1 MKYLRK
7 VSSHL
12 SMAAAVTVCALNI
25 GVAAAKVPAVITW
38 AVPPEGASGY
48 LMVTGFSGT
57 VTKHTPVRKI
67 VLQNFAGVAGWPTRM
82 QRGELNF
89 AIHCGF
95 KTMSD
100 AWQGKGIFEKIGRM
114 KNIRN
119 VATGYGL
126 AYGYHF
132 SDAKIKSVG
141 DMKGKSLFLQVRH
154 HDQVTAATVMLA
166 DFGLIYDKDVK
177 IIPVRSPR
185 EAIQGILTG
194 RGDGMAYGAVPGLA
208 QVKQA
213 KSGFHTVSI
222 PMKTLNKISA
232 AEPVWG
238 ATTLKAGSNPLKP
251 AKDVSTLE
259 LGCGISAGTATSADT
274 VYQVIKAVY
283 DHHDDWKS
291 VHPIAKR
298 WSIKKAVQTTVQPFH
313 DGAIRYYK
321 EKGVWTAA
329 LEAKQK
335 ALLAE

>member
-1 MKYLRK
+1 MSNLQK
-7 VSSHL
+7 VSSRL
-12 SMAAAVTVCALNI
+12 SIAAAVAACALNI
-25 GVAAAKVPAVITW
+25 GIAAAKVPAVITW

-114 KNIRN
+114 KNIRH
-119 VATGYGL
+119 VAKGYGL
-126 AYGYHF
+126 AYGFHF
-132 SDAKIKSVG
+132 ADPKIKSVG

-154 HDQVTAATVMLA
+154 HDQVTATKVMLA
-166 DFGLIYDKDVK
+166 DFGLTYDKDVK

-194 RGDGMAYGAVPGLA
+194 RGDGMAYGAIPGLA

-213 KSGFHTVSI
+213 KKGFHTVSI

-238 ATTLKAGSNPLKP
+238 ATTLKAGGNPLKP
-251 AKDVSTLE
+251 ETDVSTLE
-259 LGCGISAGTATSADT
+259 LGCGISTGAHNSADT
-274 VYQVIKAVY
+274 VYQVLKAIY
-283 DHHDDWKS
+283 DHHDEWKS
-291 VHPIAKR
+291 VHPIARR
-298 WSIKKAVQTTVQPFH
+298 WNVNRAIDNAVQPFH
-313 DGAIRYYK
+313 AGAVRYYK
-321 EKGVWTAA
+321 EKGIWSAE

-335 ALLAE
+335 ALLAQ

>member
-1 MKYLRK
+1 MKNLRK
-7 VSSHL
+7 VPSRL
-12 SMAAAVTVCALNI
+12 SLAAAAAVCVLNV
-25 GVAAAKVPAVITW
+25 GVAAADVPAVITW

-57 VTKHTPVRKI
+57 VTKYTPVKKI

-100 AWQGKGIFEKIGRM
+100 AWQGKGIFEKMGRM

-126 AYGYHF
+126 PYGYHF
-132 SDAKIKSVG
+132 ADADVKSVK
-141 DMKGKSLFLQVRH
+141 DMKGKSMFLQVRH
-154 HDQVTAATVMLA
+154 HDQVTAAKVLLA
-166 DFGLIYDKDVK
+166 DFGLTYDKDVK

-213 KSGFHTVSI
+213 KSGFHTVPI
-222 PMKTLNKISA
+222 PMKTLEKISEE
-232 AEPVWG
+232 EPVWG

-251 AKDVSTLE
+251 ETDVPTLE
-259 LGCGISAGTATSADT
+259 LGCGISAGANTSADT
-274 VYQVIKAVY
+274 VYQVLKAIY
-283 DHHDDWKS
+283 DHHDEWKS

-298 WSIKKAVQTTVQPFH
+298 WSVQKAVQTTVQPFH
-313 DGAIRYYK
+313 EGAVRYYK
-321 EKGVWTAA
+321 EKGVWSAK

-335 ALLAE
+335 ALLAQ

>member
-1 MKYLRK
+1 MKHLWK
-7 VSSHL
+7 VSSKL
-12 SMAAAVTVCALNI
+12 SIAAAATICVLNI
-25 GVAAAKVPAVITW
+25 GAAAAKVPAVITW

-57 VTKHTPVRKI
+57 VTKHTPIRKI

-100 AWQGKGIFEKIGRM
+100 AWRGKGIFEKIGRM
-114 KNIRN
+114 KNIRH
-119 VATGYGL
+119 VAKGYGL
-126 AYGYHF
+126 AYGFHYA
-132 SDAKIKSVG
+132 DAKIKSVG
-141 DMKGKSLFLQVRH
+141 DMKGTSLFLQVRH
-154 HDQVTAATVMLA
+154 HDQVTATQVMLQ
-166 DFGLIYDKDVK
+166 DFGLTYDKDVK

-194 RGDGMAYGAVPGLA
+194 RGDGMAYGAIPGLA

-213 KSGFHTVSI
+213 KKGFHTISI
-222 PMKTLNKISA
+222 PMRTLKKISA

-238 ATTLKAGSNPLKP
+238 ATTLRAGSNPLKP
-251 AKDVSTLE
+251 ETDVSTLE
-259 LGCGISAGTATSADT
+259 LGCGISTGTHNSADT
-274 VYQVIKAVY
+274 VYQVLKAIY
-283 DHHDDWKS
+283 DHHDEWKG

-298 WSIKKAVQTTVQPFH
+298 WALKKATQNAVQPFH
-313 DGAIRYYK
+313 KGAIRYYK
-321 EKGVWTAA
+321 EKGVWDAKM
-329 LEAKQK
+329 EAKQK

>member
-1 MKYLRK
+1 MKNLQNVPPR
-7 VSSHL
+7 L
-12 SMAAAVTVCALNI
+12 ALAAAAAVCALNV

-57 VTKHTPVRKI
+57 ITKHTPIRKI

-95 KTMSD
+95 KTVSD
-100 AWQGKGIFEKIGRM
+100 AWQGKGIFAKMGRL

-119 VATGYGL
+119 VATAYGL
-126 AYGYHF
+126 PYGYHF
-132 SDAKIKSVG
+132 ADADVKTVA

-154 HDQVTAATVMLA
+154 HDQVTAAKVLFA
-166 DFGLIYDKDVK
+166 DFGLTYGKDVK

-222 PMKTLNKISA
+222 PMRTLKNINA

-238 ATTLKAGSNPLKP
+238 ATTIKAGRNPLKP
-251 AKDVSTLE
+251 KTDVSTLE
-259 LGCGISAGTATSADT
+259 LGCGISASTNTSPDT
-274 VYQVIKAVY
+274 VYQVLKAIY
-283 DHHDDWKS
+283 DHHDEWIN
-291 VHPIAKR
+291 VHPIARR
-298 WSIKKAVQTTVQPFH
+298 WSVKKAVQTTVQPFH
-313 DGAIRYYK
+313 EGAMRFFK
-321 EKGVWTAA
+321 EKGVWNAK

-335 ALLAE
+335 ELLSQ